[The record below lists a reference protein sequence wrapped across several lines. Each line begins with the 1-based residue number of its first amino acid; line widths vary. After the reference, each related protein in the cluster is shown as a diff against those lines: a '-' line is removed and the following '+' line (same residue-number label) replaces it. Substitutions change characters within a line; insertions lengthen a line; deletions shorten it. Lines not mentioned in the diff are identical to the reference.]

1 MARPKG
7 SKNLKIIEEEQF
19 REQFKIFCYREGFDS
34 FLKELR
40 TLKGSAYVK
49 YFLNALEFN
58 APKLARTEHTGK
70 DGKELFPPLSGSQRE
85 NVKKLL

>member
-7 SKNLKIIEEEQF
+7 SKNIKTVEEEEF
-19 REQFKIFCYREGFDS
+19 RQKFKLFCYREGFDE
-34 FLKELR
+34 FLRQLN
-40 TLKGSAYVK
+40 TLAGAEYVK

-70 DGKELFPPLSGSQRE
+70 DGKELFPPLSGPQRE
-85 NVKKLL
+85 NIKKLL